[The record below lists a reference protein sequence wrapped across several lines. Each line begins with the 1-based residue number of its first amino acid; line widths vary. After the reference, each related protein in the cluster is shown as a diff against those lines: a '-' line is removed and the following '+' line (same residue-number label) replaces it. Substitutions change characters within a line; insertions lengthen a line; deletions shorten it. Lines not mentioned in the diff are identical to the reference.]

1 MSDLVTRA
9 QITLLSRTLHVPVE
23 RLEHLEKL
31 GAKNLHELQERMAK
45 VIFAQHNATFSR
57 LSMLVPIIPLSISL
71 PLVQRIVPPLIAG
84 RAAGAIGVD
93 HPRKAAEAVGML
105 KPSYAA
111 DGAPYMDPH
120 TVGQL
125 ADVAPPGPVVEIV
138 NEMLRRGDYVTAGP
152 FLAYATPELIRAV
165 EKGTHDDEGL
175 IRSAAY
181 AYSSESI
188 SMVVRH
194 LLDGIEQRI
203 PRLVQTI
210 LNGSTELQLAALS
223 VFSRCETDVIV
234 GIGDIL
240 FDTGSTEDV
249 GELVR
254 AFITAGAVPETMRFI
269 GELSPAALD
278 LLAANPV
285 LAETDTIDAVAAAID
300 GNVEAAVWRGLLELA
315 ERTDPVITRRMGGKV
330 SHFESDVLA
339 RLPEVLTAAHLW
351 PPLLRV
357 LAIAEPDAQSRI
369 GDAWSGL
376 PDAERHAVEQHVTDL
391 GLGEQ
396 LSALT
401 ATLQITH

>member
-9 QITLLSRTLHVPVE
+9 QLTLLSRTLHVPVE

-31 GAKNLHELQERMAK
+31 GAQNLHELQERMAK

-57 LSMLVPIIPLSISL
+57 LSMLVPVIPLSISL
-71 PLVQRIVPPLIAG
+71 PLVQRIVPPMIAG

-105 KPSYAA
+105 TPSYAA
-111 DGAPYMDPH
+111 DGAPYLDPH

-125 ADVAPPGPVVEIV
+125 AEVAPPGPVVAIV
-138 NEMLRRGDYVTAGP
+138 NEMLRRKDYVTAGP

-165 EKGTHDDEGL
+165 EQGTDDDEGL

-188 SMVVRH
+188 SMVVRL
-194 LLDGIEQRI
+194 LLDGLGQRI
-203 PRLVQTI
+203 PRLVQTMI
-210 LNGSTELQLAALS
+210 NGSTELQLAALS
-223 VFSRCETDVIV
+223 VFSRCERDVIA
-234 GIGDIL
+234 GIGDVL
-240 FDTGSTEDV
+240 FDTGSAQEI
-249 GELVR
+249 GALVR
-254 AFITAGAVPETMRFI
+254 AFVAAGAMPETLRFI
-269 GELSPAALD
+269 GEFSPAALD

-285 LAETDTIDAVAAAID
+285 IGEPETIDAVAAVID
-300 GNVEAAVWRGLLELA
+300 GNTEPVVWRGLLELA
-315 ERTDPVITRRMGGKV
+315 ERVDPVIARRLGGKV
-330 SHFESDVLA
+330 SRFDSTVLA
-339 RLPEVLTAAHLW
+339 QVPGVLTAAHLW

-357 LAIAEPDAQSRI
+357 LAVAEPDAQSRI
-369 GDAWSGL
+369 GEAWSGL
-376 PDAERHAVEQHVTDL
+376 PDAERQEMLQRIADL

-396 LSALT
+396 LSALM